1 MVEKTFEAKVAE
13 ITPIKVLTLNEI
25 AKEEKEDKEYGLEC
39 LRTNK
44 VALLL
49 VAGGMGTRLGSSNP
63 KGMYNVGL
71 TRELYIFECQIN
83 NILDVVKEAGVYPY
97 LFIMTSPKNDV
108 ATRNF
113 FKEKNYFGYDAS
125 KVHFFIQNMAPIVDM
140 NGKVLLE
147 EKGQIA
153 LSPNGNGGWFTS
165 FVNSGLMNIV
175 KEEGIEYFNL
185 YAVDNVLQ
193 RIADPAFLGATILE
207 NKMCG
212 AKVVRKANPE
222 EKVGAMCLQDG
233 KPHIIEYYELSEDMK
248 NQTNPDGSLVYGFG
262 VILNYLFPISR
273 LKETLDNSMPLHV
286 VEKKVPF
293 IDENNNGVLDDDDT
307 LLSNAKVN
315 LLDSNKKVV
324 KSVKTNEIKVVPYPL
339 TSADYRFNINNSFAE
354 DFYSK
359 KEVFATIES
368 DGAATELYMP
378 VAGHILEINPALT
391 DSYDALN
398 QEPLSDGWL
407 VKVEPADYQTD
418 IFDLY
423 DYHDYKNEN

>member
-1 MVEKTFEAKVAE
+1 MNLEQAKAKLAKYNQEHLLKYYDELNAEQKQDLLDQVESTDFSVIGQKTFEAKVTE

-113 FKEKNYFGYDAS
+113 FMEKNYFGYDAS

-165 FVNSGLMNIV
+165 FVNSGLMEIV
-175 KEEGIEYFNL
+175 KKEGIEYFNL

-193 RIADPAFLGATILE
+193 RIADPVFIGATL
-207 NKMCG
+207 KGKYSCG
-212 AKVVRKANPE
+212 AKVIKKANPYE
-222 EKVGAMCLQDG
+222 GLGVMCLANNR
-233 KPHIIEYYELSEDMK
+233 PAIVEYYELTDDMRFAK
-248 NQTNPDGSLVYGFG
+248 DEQGEYIYYYG
-262 VILNYLFPISR
+262 VIMNYLFSVNNLLRIMNESLPLHKAFKKCAYIDEEGNKVTPTEPNAYKYEALAVDLVKLMDSCLPYEVVRNKEFAPIKNLTGVDSVESAR
-273 LKETLDNSMPLHV
+273 ELLKE
-286 VEKKVPF
+286 
-293 IDENNNGVLDDDDT
+293 NGVKL
-307 LLSNAKVN
+307 
-315 LLDSNKKVV
+315 
-324 KSVKTNEIKVVPYPL
+324 
-339 TSADYRFNINNSFAE
+339 
-354 DFYSK
+354 
-359 KEVFATIES
+359 
-368 DGAATELYMP
+368 
-378 VAGHILEINPALT
+378 
-391 DSYDALN
+391 
-398 QEPLSDGWL
+398 
-407 VKVEPADYQTD
+407 
-418 IFDLY
+418 
-423 DYHDYKNEN
+423 